1 MPEIRTGTSSSFFN
15 FTIMPAQSDNSQL
28 STLNAQ
34 LLKQYWG
41 YDSFRGIQEEI
52 INSISENKDTLGLMP
67 TGGGKSIT
75 FQVPAL
81 AKDGLCLVITPL
93 IALMK
98 DQVQNLRKRGIK
110 ALSIYSGMSRQD
122 IITTLENC
130 IFGNYKFLYI
140 SPERLDTE
148 IFRTKLRKM
157 KVSMITVDESHC
169 ISQWGYDFRPAYL
182 KIAEIREL
190 LPDAPVLALTAT
202 ATPEVV
208 KDIQARLHFRRENVF
223 RMSFERSNLAYIVR
237 KTDNK
242 TGELLHILRSMPG
255 SAIVYVRNRRRTKEI
270 TELLNNE
277 DITADFYHAGLDD
290 ATKDIRQHRWQ
301 SGGSRVM
308 VATNAFGMGIDKP
321 DVRIVIHMDLP
332 DSIEAYFQEAGRAGR
347 DGQKAYA
354 VILYAKADKTT
365 LHKRIPDTFPE
376 KEYIKDVYEHLQ
388 YYYQM
393 AMGDGLDCV
402 REFNIEDFCRK
413 FKYFPVP
420 VDSALKILTQA
431 GYLEYTGEQDNTSRL
446 LFTIQRDEL
455 YRLREMGDDMDKLIQ
470 TVLRSYTGVF
480 TDYTYINE
488 DSLAI
493 RTGLTRRQIYE
504 QLVHLA
510 KLRIV
515 SYIPRKKTPYI
526 IYTRE
531 RIEAQLIHISPE
543 IYEERKA
550 RYETRINAMLEYVT
564 NDTLCRSRML
574 LDYFGEKNEH
584 NCGQC
589 DTCIGLRKQT
599 ATCQPDREELYEKIH
614 EILSGAPQTP
624 AGLLEQLPIE
634 KELLTEALHRLLDEG
649 KIIVVDGILQIKK

>member
-190 LPDAPVLALTAT
+190 LPDVPVLALTAT

-504 QLVHLA
+504 QLVHL
-510 KLRIV
+510 V
-515 SYIPRKKTPYI
+515 SYIPNKKTPYI